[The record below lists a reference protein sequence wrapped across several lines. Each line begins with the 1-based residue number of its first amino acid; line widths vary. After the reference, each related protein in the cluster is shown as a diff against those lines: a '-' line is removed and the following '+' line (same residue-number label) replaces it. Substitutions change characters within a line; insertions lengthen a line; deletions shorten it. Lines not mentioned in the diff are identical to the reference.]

1 MSRRIRV
8 MALVA
13 SAAIL
18 LAAFLWWCSPLLF
31 RLAGATS
38 DGVLYRVPGA
48 DSAVALTIDD
58 APRPGTTDEILRVLE
73 RHGARATFF
82 VIGSRARRHP
92 DLVRAIR
99 RGGHEIGHHMWR
111 DRRSLALDSA
121 SFRRALLR
129 TDSTLARFGD
139 QRWLRPGGGLYSDRM
154 VRAARRHGH
163 RIALGDVYPLDPVVR
178 WPAPVTRFV
187 LAWVRPGSVIIL
199 HDGEGRGE
207 RTAEVLRRVLP
218 ELRERGLDVVSL
230 GDLVERGKGAAR

>member
-8 MALVA
+8 AALAA
-13 SAAIL
+13 SAAVL
-18 LAAFLWWCSPLLF
+18 LAVVLWWCSPLLF
-31 RLAGATS
+31 RLVGATS
-38 DGVLYRVPGA
+38 DGALYRVPGT

-92 DLVRAIR
+92 GLARAIR

-111 DRRSLALDSA
+111 DRRSLGLDSA
-121 SFRRALLR
+121 TVRRALLR
-129 TDSTLARFGD
+129 TDSVLARFAAP
-139 QRWLRPGGGLYSDRM
+139 RWLRPGGGLYSGRM
-154 VRAARRHGH
+154 VRAARRHGY
-163 RIALGDVYPLDPVVR
+163 RIALGDVYPFDPVVR
-178 WPAPVTRFV
+178 WPALVTRFV
-187 LAWVRPGSVIIL
+187 RAWVRPGSVIIL

-218 ELRERGLDVVSL
+218 KLRERGLDVVPL
-230 GDLVERGKGAAR
+230 GELVERRTAGG